1 MDYYA
6 WQPARIALP
15 DRDIVIA
22 AKPGLPDT
30 LIAEQL
36 LAESISVR
44 PGERVLDLR
53 CGTGLVGAAL
63 LWRGADVTLRDDH
76 VVAVEAAKRTL
87 ALNGLTADVT
97 AGEPASRA
105 SLETYDAAIINAPK
119 GREVGRRLLRLAA
132 RSLKPGG
139 RLIVGGANRAGVKS
153 LIDDASRAI
162 GVMRVVKIKASH
174 RVAVGTR
181 GGSIEWPDDPG
192 YAEHA
197 VAVRTRTWRYVSC
210 PGVFAWDRLDD
221 GSRALIEA
229 MQLHP
234 ADSVL
239 DLGCGS
245 GLVGLVAAAL
255 ADRVV
260 SVDASALAVEAA
272 QRTYQINR
280 VDAARATVLL
290 SDCAS
295 AVFDQTFEAVVT
307 NPPFHQGVGTDY
319 AAAKQFVIDAAR
331 VLKPGGRLWLVANR
345 FLRYERELADGF
357 ADVRV
362 AYQDNRFRVLTGVKQ
377 SKR

>member
-1 MDYYA
+1 MDYYT
-6 WQPARIALP
+6 WQQARIALP
-15 DRDIVIA
+15 DREIA
-22 AKPGLPDT
+22 IATKPGLPDT

-36 LAESISVR
+36 LAESISIQ

-63 LWRGADVTLRDDH
+63 LWRGADVALFDDH
-76 VVAVEAAKRTL
+76 VVAVEAAQRTL
-87 ALNGLTADVT
+87 ALNGLAADVI

-105 SLETYDAAIINAPK
+105 SPGTYDAAIINAPK
-119 GREVGRRLLRLAA
+119 GREVGRRLIQLAA

-153 LIDDASRAI
+153 LIDDARRAI
-162 GVMRVVKIKASH
+162 GAMHVVKIKASH
-174 RVAVGTR
+174 RVAVGVR
-181 GGSIEWPDDPG
+181 GGSIALSDEPG

-197 VAVRTRTWRYVSC
+197 VTMRDRTWRYVSC

-229 MQLHP
+229 MQLNS

-260 SVDASALAVEAA
+260 SVDASALAIEAA
-272 QRTYQINR
+272 RRTYQINR
-280 VDAARATVLL
+280 VENSVVLL
-290 SDCAS
+290 SDCAR

-319 AAAKQFVIDAAR
+319 AAAKRFVIDAAR

-345 FLRYERELADGF
+345 FLRYERELADRF

-362 AYQDNRFRVLTGVKQ
+362 AYEDNRFRVLVGVKQ
-377 SKR
+377 ARFTE

>member
-1 MDYYA
+1 MDYYT
-6 WQPARIALP
+6 WQSARVALHDRAIMIAT
-15 DRDIVIA
+15 
-22 AKPGLPDT
+22 KPGLPAT

-63 LWRGADVTLRDDH
+63 LWRGADVALFDDH
-76 VVAVEAAKRTL
+76 VVAVEAAQRTL
-87 ALNGLTADVT
+87 ALNGLTADVI

-105 SLETYDAAIINAPK
+105 PLETYDAAIINAPK
-119 GREVGRRLLRLAA
+119 GREVGRRLIRLAA

-153 LIDDASRAI
+153 LIDDARRVI
-162 GVMRVVKIKASH
+162 GAMQVVKIKASH
-174 RVAVGTR
+174 RVAVGVR
-181 GGSIEWPDDPG
+181 GGSIELSDDPG
-192 YAEHA
+192 YAAHTA
-197 VAVRTRTWRYVSC
+197 TVRDRTWRYVSC

-229 MQLHP
+229 MQLNP

-245 GLVGLVAAAL
+245 GLAGLVAAAL
-255 ADRVV
+255 AGQVV

-272 QRTYQINR
+272 RRTYQINR
-280 VDAARATVLL
+280 VAARATVLL
-290 SDCAS
+290 SDCAA
-295 AVFDQTFEAVVT
+295 AVFDRAFEAVVT

-319 AAAKQFVIDAAR
+319 AVAKQFVIDAAR

-345 FLRYERELADGF
+345 FLRYERELADRF
-357 ADVRV
+357 AEVRV
-362 AYQDNRFRVLTGVKQ
+362 AYEDNRFRVLTGVKQ
-377 SKR
+377 A